1 MVRIEGV
8 RAKTG
13 EFVLGGI
20 DLEVDEG
27 EYFVMV
33 GPTGAGKTVLLEVVA
48 GLRRADSGRIYL
60 NGREITFLP
69 PEERGVG
76 LVTQHQDLFPHMTV
90 LKNVMYGPRA
100 KGMGEGEARRRA
112 YEMMELLGIKELS
125 ERKPSTLSGGERQ
138 RVALCRALA
147 VGPQV
152 LLLDEPLSSVD
163 PPLRR
168 SLREELGRI
177 NRELNLTVLHVTH
190 DREDVFSLADRVGVM
205 MDGKLVQCGRVEEVV
220 MHPAS
225 PEVRELLR

>member
-1 MVRIEGV
+1 MVSIEGV
-8 RAKTG
+8 RAKMG

-20 DLEVDEG
+20 DLEVGEV

-33 GPTGAGKTVLLEVVA
+33 GPTGAGKTVLLEVIA
-48 GLRRADSGRIYL
+48 GLRRSDSGRIYL
-60 NGREITFLP
+60 DGREITSLP

-90 LKNVMYGPRA
+90 LENVMYSPKVR
-100 KGMGEGEARRRA
+100 GMREGEARRRA
-112 YEMMELLGIKELS
+112 YEMMELLGIRELS

-147 VGPQV
+147 AGPKV

-168 SLREELGRI
+168 SLREELRRI
-177 NRELNLTVLHVTH
+177 NSELRLTVLHVTH
-190 DREDVFSLADRVGVM
+190 DREDVFSLADRVGIM
-205 MDGKLVQCGRVEEVV
+205 MDGKLIQCGRVEEVV
-220 MHPAS
+220 MHPANS
-225 PEVRELLR
+225 EVRELLR